1 MKEDKT
7 RDYVKLTAGITK
19 TNKEIA
25 VMKHKTIM
33 KAITVLLVLTLA
45 VTAVWAGGKKPGAVA
60 EKKVVSGAPQYG
72 GTFTAFVRDSMNTD
86 PPGPDMAD
94 AHRGSFQWLD
104 LLLQKPVVGDM
115 EKYGPAGTNQY
126 SFQLLGAI
134 PDKYQ
139 KGLLLESWEI
149 SFEKLVWHVRP
160 GIHWA
165 PTKHQ
170 SAWMEPRELTA
181 EDIALD
187 IKVFVASAYKR
198 RFEGL
203 LIPDGVTVIDKYTL
217 EIKFDQRYSADLFY
231 FLGYEDRSVISAPE
245 MAAVPGRAAKWENQV
260 GTGAFMFEEYVIG
273 SHMSMVKNPNYWD
286 TTVIDGKEYKMPFID
301 RVVLPIIPDP
311 ATRMAALKTGTI
323 DLGVDVPAEQ
333 WSILDKSTPDLEKA
347 NITGG
352 AGIRL
357 ALRNDVPPFDDV
369 KVRRAM
375 MIGTDLEKHQY
386 VWLASGMPIHYYPI
400 IPGHPSYTPME
411 ELPADIKILYD
422 YNPELAKKMLADA
435 GYPDGFKMDFHTDSN
450 NPKAMDLA
458 SLVEDQWSKI
468 GVDVTIVPSDQVEH
482 TRKKYSHPP
491 IWTGAFWDYI
501 MEASATRMYTMYH
514 KSGVDL
520 NYMAYSNSELDALC
534 ELMEREL
541 DSTEQ
546 DRQIKEAGF
555 VLMRDV
561 PAIPVS
567 IVPQRIYWW
576 PWLQN
581 YYGSST
587 IQDDANFAEQVPY
600 FWIDQD
606 LKAKMGH

>member
-1 MKEDKT
+1 MQ
-7 RDYVKLTAGITK
+7 R
-19 TNKEIA
+19 
-25 VMKHKTIM
+25 KTIM

-45 VTAVWAGGKKPGAVA
+45 VTAVWAGGKKAAV

-72 GTFTAFVRDSMNTD
+72 GTFTAFVRTSMNAN
-86 PPGPDMAD
+86 PPGPGMTD
-94 AHRGSFQWLD
+94 AHRGSFHWLD
-104 LLLQKPVVGDM
+104 FLLQKPVVGDI
-115 EKYGPAGTNQY
+115 ETYGPTGTGQY
-126 SFQLLGAI
+126 PFQLLGAI

-149 SFEKLVWHVRP
+149 TFEKLVWHVRP

-165 PTKHQ
+165 PNEHQ

-187 IKVFVASAYKR
+187 IKEFVASAYKR
-198 RFEGL
+198 RFDGL
-203 LIPDGVTVIDKYTL
+203 LTVDGVTVIDKYTL

-245 MAAVPGRAAKWENQV
+245 MAAVPGRAEKWENQV
-260 GTGAFMFEEYVIG
+260 GTGAFMFEEYVVG
-273 SHMSMVKNPNYWD
+273 SHMSFVKNPNYWD

-301 RVVLPIIPDP
+301 RIVLPIIPDP
-311 ATRMAALKTGTI
+311 ATRLAALKTAKADI
-323 DLGVDVPAEQ
+323 HVDMAAEY
-333 WSILDKSTPDLEKA
+333 WDTLDKSAPDLEKA

-357 ALRNDVPPFDDV
+357 ALRNDIPPFDDV
-369 KVRRAM
+369 NVRRAM
-375 MIGTDLEKHQY
+375 MIGTDIRKFQY
-386 VWLASGMPIHYYPI
+386 IWLASGMPIHYHPI
-400 IPGHPSYTPME
+400 IPGHPSYTPPE
-411 ELPADIKILYD
+411 KLPADIKILYD
-422 YNPELAKKMLADA
+422 YNKDLAKKMLADA

-450 NPKAMDLA
+450 DPKAMDLA
-458 SLVEDQWSKI
+458 SLVADQWAKI
-468 GVDVTIVPSDQVEH
+468 GVEVKIVPSDPVEH

-491 IWTGAFWDYI
+491 IWTGAFYDYI

-520 NYMAYSNSELDALC
+520 NYMVYSNPELDALA
-534 ELMEREL
+534 ELMEKEL
-541 DSTEQ
+541 DSAEQ
-546 DRQIKEAGF
+546 DRQIKKAGDI
-555 VLMRDV
+555 VMRDT
-561 PAIPVS
+561 PAIPVT

-576 PWLQN
+576 PWVKN
-581 YYGSST
+581 YFGSST

-606 LKAKMGH
+606 LKASMGH